1 MNYSQ
6 GWSSASAVLQPWP
19 PSRLFMST
27 KEKDE
32 EDRSRQFE
40 DDCYVGGEKD
50 TFAVQLGLQLLVL
63 VGEFPVHQEKFV
75 VQLSPFGR
83 ARLERGSVSIICE
96 DSRRVIF
103 T

>member
-1 MNYSQ
+1 
-6 GWSSASAVLQPWP
+6 
-19 PSRLFMST
+19 MSIIAMS
-27 KEKDE
+27 E
-32 EDRSRQFE
+32 
-40 DDCYVGGEKD
+40 GEKD
-50 TFAVQLGLQLLVL
+50 TFAVQLSLQLLVL
-63 VGEFPVHQEKFV
+63 VEELFVRQQEFV